1 MADSK
6 ASPLFAPQA
15 YANTLSQTRLGLK
28 EIRDAE
34 ENLANITRDRDIL
47 CVPMAFRG
55 FPMKRVERLL
65 TPLLLV
71 PIARVQR
78 MIKQTKKKPSKS
90 ELRASAA
97 AAAPSRGGSS
107 LPSSS
112 SVGSFD
118 RAGRLEEAQLELS
131 GCEDALRKEE
141 AHVEEVRR
149 RVLKECVELRLEAM
163 EAAGRSWMEGAK
175 RAGVEIMTYLSEGGE
190 SLPASSFIA

>member
-1 MADSK
+1 MTAD
-6 ASPLFAPQA
+6 LLHRIQA

-47 CVPMAFRG
+47 YVWLASLTCRSLSGRG
-55 FPMKRVERLL
+55 PADVLVLL
-65 TPLLLV
+65 MT
-71 PIARVQR
+71 ISVQR

-141 AHVEEVRR
+141 VRVEEVRR

-163 EAAGRSWMEGAK
+163 EAAGRSWAEGAK

-190 SLPASSFIA
+190 S

>member
-1 MADSK
+1 
-6 ASPLFAPQA
+6 
-15 YANTLSQTRLGLK
+15 
-28 EIRDAE
+28 
-34 ENLANITRDRDIL
+34 
-47 CVPMAFRG
+47 
-55 FPMKRVERLL
+55 
-65 TPLLLV
+65 
-71 PIARVQR
+71 

-141 AHVEEVRR
+141 VHVEEVRR

-175 RAGVEIMTYLSEGGE
+175 RAGVEIMTYLAEGGE
-190 SLPASSFIA
+190 LSSPPLCPTHGPLIEPTHCPNSSLRTPHPLASQEELSGLNRIDDALVGAVSIGFTNRPR